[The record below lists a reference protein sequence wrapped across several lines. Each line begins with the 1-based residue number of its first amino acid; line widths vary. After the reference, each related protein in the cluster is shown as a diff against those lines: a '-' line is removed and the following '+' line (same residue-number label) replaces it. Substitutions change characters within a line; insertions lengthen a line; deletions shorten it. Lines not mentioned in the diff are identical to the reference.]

1 MFYFALRCYMMFYD
15 VLCYSMMLYDV
26 LWCSIYVFKSIL
38 FPFCW
43 SVPPEFLRSWLL
55 SLDPG
60 PIYTCPCHRT
70 WSWFTRLAQIFSE
83 HGQYNFA
90 LLFQNCQNAWWNI
103 CWMCE
108 HCHIFS
114 LTLNGRNMNFKPA
127 FHSFMEKVAF
137 TKRGGR
143 CPSLYA
149 SFTRYFAKFLNI
161 DKKWTSPNPIYH
173 PTTSISHHNLL
184 QMRKSWCVAH
194 SNFYKNYNWS
204 MTRIT

>member
-1 MFYFALRCYMMFYD
+1 MIQWREGFLSAKVMIIIMIIIIGPR
-15 VLCYSMMLYDV
+15 SNLY
-26 LWCSIYVFKSIL
+26 
-38 FPFCW
+38 
-43 SVPPEFLRSWLL
+43 L
-55 SLDPG
+55 SLSQDLVMVHK
-60 PIYTCPCHRT
+60 TCPNLFRT
-70 WSWFTRLAQIFSE
+70 WSVCVRKN
-83 HGQYNFA
+83 NFA
-90 LLFQNCQNAWWNI
+90 LLFQNSQNAWWNI

-204 MTRIT
+204 MTRITLLAPKVFLA